1 MIIYLLSAV
10 FVLLCYELY
19 RRYFP
24 IKGITCKNRIG
35 EKDIV
40 ILDLRDYNE
49 KGTLKKNGAM
59 QIPYDYLRRY
69 YSEIRNQPLHVIASN
84 RLDLNLGVRFLL
96 RKGYHVSSFEFLGCA
111 CKGGIIDG
119 V

>member
-1 MIIYLLSAV
+1 MV
-10 FVLLCYELY
+10 
-19 RRYFP
+19 
-24 IKGITCKNRIG
+24 ITCKNRIG

-49 KGTLKKNGAM
+49 KGTLKNVAM
-59 QIPYDYLRRY
+59 QIPYAYLRRY
-69 YSEIRNQPLHVIASN
+69 YSEIPNQPLHVIAGN

-96 RKGYHVSSFEFLGCA
+96 RKGYHVNSFEILGCT
-111 CKGGIIDG
+111 CRGKGGIIDG

>member
-10 FVLLCYELY
+10 IVLLCYELF

-40 ILDLRDYNE
+40 ILDLRGYNE
-49 KGTLKKNGAM
+49 KGTLKNVAM
-59 QIPYDYLRRY
+59 QIPYAYLRRH
-69 YSEIRNQPLHVIASN
+69 YSEIPNQSLHVVASD
-84 RLDLNLGVRFLL
+84 RMDINLGVRFLL
-96 RKGYHVSSFEFLGCA
+96 RKGYSVSSFEIIGCA

>member
-1 MIIYLLSAV
+1 MVIYLLSAV
-10 FVLLCYELY
+10 IVLLCYELF

-35 EKDIV
+35 DKDVV
-40 ILDLRDYNE
+40 ILDIRDYNE
-49 KGTLKKNGAM
+49 KGMLKNVTM
-59 QIPYDYLRRY
+59 QIPYAYLRRY
-69 YSEIRNQPLHVIASN
+69 YTEIPDQSLHVVASN
-84 RLDLNLGVRFLL
+84 RMDLNLRVRFLL
-96 RKGYHVSSFEFLGCA
+96 RKGHSVSSFEIIGCS